1 MDIVLEEPEMQV
13 DALKTRPK
21 SQISRIPAARKTN
34 ESVPASAT
42 SLSAIATSDPTTANC
57 HPAEAPSRKRTADA
71 ETIQKVEAI
80 VHQIIHSL
88 QRQEDNVSIALK
100 IRQSS
105 DISSSRSNGRS
116 SNNHYKLSF
125 PGNTPQ
131 EAWRFSTA
139 ELTETVCRRTSSMLT
154 CSPAV
159 VLRILE
165 LIHEALVENVVISK
179 RCAVD
184 ERPGDR

>member
-1 MDIVLEEPEMQV
+1 MDLIVEEPEV
-13 DALKTRPK
+13 GEALKNRPE
-21 SQISRIPAARKTN
+21 SRLPRSSGARKPNEATTTDYPSLTN
-34 ESVPASAT
+34 QNPTEL
-42 SLSAIATSDPTTANC
+42 LSRRRTTDP
-57 HPAEAPSRKRTADA
+57 D
-71 ETIQKVEAI
+71 TIGKVEAI
-80 VHQIIHSL
+80 VHRVIHCL
-88 QRQEDNVSIALK
+88 QRQDDTISIALK
-100 IRQSS
+100 ARRPTE
-105 DISSSRSNGRS
+105 SSSSSFIRRS

-139 ELTETVCRRTSSMLT
+139 ELTETVCKRTSAMLT
-154 CSPAV
+154 YSPAV

-184 ERPGDR
+184 D